1 MEKIKK
7 EEIRLNLDGT
17 GEAINAALRVF
28 FKEGSLMDK
37 NINVTIKVKLNKK
50 DLYGTIRSKR

>member
-17 GEAINAALRVF
+17 GEAINAGLRVF